1 MKSRFFIDFPLLRIS
16 QVLSRFC
23 LVLQPQK
30 VLCRCVQNI
39 PVQMSTIQN
48 SDDDV
53 WVRRGSHCNI
63 FPRRYT
69 CQHMWKNP
77 IFPWF
82 HDNPVFDLCVG
93 GGVLAAGLRNSPNH
107 SQLLSRHNQLQ
118 SAYLNAVRNCV
129 HMKMWSASA
138 KFQIARDVHVC
149 TTLPA
154 TVTETRENPENL

>member
-1 MKSRFFIDFPLLRIS
+1 MVFLLFS
-16 QVLSRFC
+16 VSLVLSRFC

-30 VLCRCVQNI
+30 VLCRCVQNF

-63 FPRRYT
+63 FPHRYT

-82 HDNPVFDLCVG
+82 HDNPGFDLCVCVG
-93 GGVLAAGLRNSPNH
+93 GGVLAAGLRNSPNPQPTYVTPQPT
-107 SQLLSRHNQLQ
+107 SISVFECREQLCSLENVERFCKISNSERCARLH
-118 SAYLNAVRNCV
+118 
-129 HMKMWSASA
+129 HTASNSHG
-138 KFQIARDVHVC
+138 KIGK
-149 TTLPA
+149 T
-154 TVTETRENPENL
+154 

>member
-93 GGVLAAGLRNSPNH
+93 GGVLAAGLRNSPNPQPTSVTPQPTSISVFECREELCSH
-107 SQLLSRHNQLQ
+107 ENVERICKISNSERCSRLH
-118 SAYLNAVRNCV
+118 
-129 HMKMWSASA
+129 HTASNSHGNTG
-138 KFQIARDVHVC
+138 KS
-149 TTLPA
+149 
-154 TVTETRENPENL
+154 

>member
-1 MKSRFFIDFPLLRIS
+1 MKTRFFMDFPLFRVS

-82 HDNPVFDLCVG
+82 HDNPGFDLCVCVWG
-93 GGVLAAGLRNSPNH
+93 GCLGCRSQEFAQSTANSVTPQPTSISVFECREELCSHEDVERICKISN
-107 SQLLSRHNQLQ
+107 SERCSRLH
-118 SAYLNAVRNCV
+118 
-129 HMKMWSASA
+129 HTASNSHG
-138 KFQIARDVHVC
+138 KIGK
-149 TTLPA
+149 T
-154 TVTETRENPENL
+154 